1 MKHIP
6 NILTLIR
13 FALIPIIISYIVQD
27 NYIMAFAIIT
37 LSGITDILDGFIA
50 RKFNY
55 ITNFGK
61 LIDPLADKAT
71 QILILATLSIKNIIP
86 VWILGIV
93 ILKEF
98 IMIAGAS
105 FLYGKEL
112 VVSSK
117 WYGKL
122 ATVLFYIAIVC
133 SLFIKQLSPII
144 LESYANC
151 STQPLILYID
161 KPIYYLA
168 LISTIFSLFMYI
180 KAFYMQG
187 YLKKENLKIS
197 EKK

>member
-144 LESYANC
+144 LESYENC